1 MGNDSWSKTEKQVAR
16 RAFDL
21 AYRRECE
28 AIRGEVRQRA
38 AVISGPDDLWAL
50 HDFLTQQRKETDE
63 KYDYRYSQLEI
74 VFARLVVDG
83 WLHMDEL
90 SGLTEE
96 KLSRIGGIVAWATK
110 QDDEG

>member
-1 MGNDSWSKTEKQVAR
+1 MGNDSWSKTEKQAAR

-28 AIRGEVRQRA
+28 AISGEVRRQA
-38 AVISGPDDLWAL
+38 AAIIGPDDLWGL
-50 HDFLTQQRKETDE
+50 HNFLTQQRKETDE

-83 WLHMDEL
+83 WLQLDEL
-90 SGLTEE
+90 AGLAKE
-96 KLSRIGGIVAWATK
+96 KLNRIGAIVGWAAER
-110 QDDEG
+110 DEG